1 MYAITGYLYKNDQRY
16 LACTLFSND
25 RDYTTEELCDV
36 SANSHDFIHETIE
49 KYFRTES
56 KEF

>member
-36 SANSHDFIHETIE
+36 SANSIE
-49 KYFRTES
+49 VKLKFRTES